1 MRALIIGIFFFFV
14 VTASS
19 QNLVLDMFNTL
30 QNEDGSFGTQNKE
43 IVTSVV
49 LNSYQLSGE
58 TPTTKRYGSA
68 VKKAAKMLAARVDAL
83 IKINLDERHFYTLQ
97 ALSGLYWR
105 TGVSLLEASSQKLF
119 THINSRMKI
128 NKSWSFKRYVST
140 ENLPIFIDAIFSYDI
155 AQVEDDRQYELM
167 TALLKYLK
175 TKGDLCEEEQL
186 ACKLIKKLWK
196 LGEIDISGIKEKQQL
211 KLGLRSEDTIDVTEL
226 ALIISFLTDK
236 SQEKRAAGYH
246 KCLRLSFP
254 QQKVLLN
261 ELENSAISDLNSLAK
276 VYKAEILKKTPK
288 SKAGFVFEVAPLNW
302 LSMYH
307 FHSYSY
313 KQGKGRS
320 IQSKAENYL
329 KKSRLELFEW
339 WKIRNKSI
347 HEGLTARENELVNAA
362 ILLTLNGAGR
372 IPSIDWRFKHNPI
385 VRFFRE
391 ELKEN

>member
-1 MRALIIGIFFFFV
+1 MRALIIGIFIFFV

-19 QNLVLDMFNTL
+19 QKLVLDMFNTL
-30 QNEDGSFGTQNKE
+30 QNEDGSFGSQNKE

-58 TPTTKRYGSA
+58 TPTSKRYGVV

-83 IKINLDERHFYTLQ
+83 IKINLDKRHFYTLQ

-119 THINSRMKI
+119 THIVSRMKT
-128 NKSWSFKRYVST
+128 NKSWSFKRYVTT
-140 ENLPIFIDAIFSYDI
+140 ENLPIFIDAIFCYDI
-155 AQVEDDRQYELM
+155 AQVEEDRQYELM

-175 TKGDLCEEEQL
+175 TKGDLCEEELL

-196 LGEIDISGIKEKQQL
+196 LGEIDISGLKEKELELEL
-211 KLGLRSEDTIDVTEL
+211 KSEDTINATEL

-236 SQEKRAAGYH
+236 SQGKRDAGYK

-261 ELENSAISDLNSLAK
+261 ELENSAISDLNHIAK
-276 VYKAEILKKTPK
+276 IYKAEILKKTPK
-288 SKAGFVFEVAPLNW
+288 RKAGFAFEVAPLNW

-313 KQGKGRS
+313 KLGKGRS
-320 IQSKAENYL
+320 IQIKAESYL
-329 KKSRLELFEW
+329 NKSRLELFEW
-339 WKIRNKSI
+339 WKIPNKSI
-347 HEGLTARENELVNAA
+347 HKELTARENELVNAA

-391 ELKEN
+391 SLKEN